1 MRLAWERDLS
11 CMHVVALLLPVW
23 LFMYMLSLFVQV
35 QDFTDKV
42 NFYVMNAV
50 TFFKS
55 MWPEV
60 KCNAALFVGK
70 SPDVTALQSLVPRSH
85 ISLHGD
91 VTRTDLIVNT
101 HQFFMPLCCYF
112 CRLYARQFTSAKIW
126 YSFKGACLW
135 RWVFIAEVAT
145 IALCHLLGDL

>member
-1 MRLAWERDLS
+1 VYSRTTPT
-11 CMHVVALLLPVW
+11 CVVVHVHAIC
-23 LFMYMLSLFVQV
+23 FLFVQV

-70 SPDVTALQSLVPRSH
+70 SPDVTAVQSLVPRSH
-85 ISLHGD
+85 ISMAWECD
-91 VTRTDLIVNT
+91 QD
-101 HQFFMPLCCYF
+101 
-112 CRLYARQFTSAKIW
+112 
-126 YSFKGACLW
+126 
-135 RWVFIAEVAT
+135 
-145 IALCHLLGDL
+145 

>member
-1 MRLAWERDLS
+1 
-11 CMHVVALLLPVW
+11 
-23 LFMYMLSLFVQV
+23 MYMLSLFVQV

-91 VTRTDLIVNT
+91 VTRTDLVNT
-101 HQFFMPLCCYF
+101 YQYFMPLCVVIFVGYMLGNLPLQKSGIVSKEHVCEGEF
-112 CRLYARQFTSAKIW
+112 S
-126 YSFKGACLW
+126 
-135 RWVFIAEVAT
+135 
-145 IALCHLLGDL
+145 LLK

>member
-1 MRLAWERDLS
+1 
-11 CMHVVALLLPVW
+11 
-23 LFMYMLSLFVQV
+23 MYMLSLFVQV

-101 HQFFMPLCCYF
+101 HFSCRCVVIFVGYMLGNLPLQKSGIVSKEHVCEGEF
-112 CRLYARQFTSAKIW
+112 S
-126 YSFKGACLW
+126 
-135 RWVFIAEVAT
+135 
-145 IALCHLLGDL
+145 LLK